1 MSKVFRN
8 DLKIKDI
15 PNQRKLRDVF
25 FSLNMK
31 LLLVIV
37 PASLPPEPHSCDQH
51 QQKSHSVFHQIH
63 NLTLAQYLLQFHITL
78 YLLH

>member
-8 DLKIKDI
+8 DLTIKDI
-15 PNQRKLRDVF
+15 PNQIKLRDVF
-25 FSLNMK
+25 FSPNMK

-37 PASLPPEPHSCDQH
+37 PVSLPPEPHSCDQH

-63 NLTLAQYLLQFHITL
+63 ISGNKEYGCATLAKKT
-78 YLLH
+78 